1 MNETAAAERI
11 TGLATLD
18 YGLLGAAMLFLFFIA
33 WFKGRGETDTQDYFL
48 GRRKTPVWVGTLS
61 FVATE
66 ISAMTIVGIPP
77 IGFSE
82 NWQYLQFF
90 IGSASARVLVA
101 FVFIP
106 AFYKFNCTTIYEFL
120 KHRFGPQTQ
129 YSGSAFFFIT
139 RLFASGVRL
148 YAASLAVSVIMGWQ
162 LSYTIAFFTVVSVV
176 FIGFGGIKA
185 VLWTGAFEAATFY
198 IAGAAVA
205 GYLLLHIDG
214 GFSGAWRLAGEAG
227 KLSIF
232 NFGWNL
238 KDPNVFWVAV
248 LNGVFGS
255 MAAFGTDQ
263 ELMQRLLTLET
274 RQESQKTIVSTIFVS
289 FPVTALYLG
298 IGTLLF
304 AFYKQNPAL
313 PLPAN
318 ADTILSHFTVHVL
331 PAGLKGLVLVA
342 VVMASIDSPLSSL
355 SSSFI
360 TDIYRPLIKK
370 QADERHYLLASRLS
384 VVCFGLGLALIAWFC
399 AAGSG
404 RMLWLAFKINGVTAG
419 SLLGVFLLGLLTKRA
434 VNLGNVAAMLFS
446 AALAGAVLYLSE
458 KGYASIGWS
467 WIIVIGTVSTFSLG
481 WLLGPL
487 EARWKAGRPRST
499 GKVETLC

>member
-1 MNETAAAERI
+1 MNETSALERI
-11 TGLATLD
+11 TGLAAVD
-18 YGLLGAAMLFLFFIA
+18 YGLLGAAVAALFLISY
-33 WFKGRGETDTQDYFL
+33 FKGRGEHDTQDYFL
-48 GRRKTPVWVGTLS
+48 GRRKTPVWVATLS

-90 IGSASARVLVA
+90 IGSASARILIA
-101 FVFIP
+101 FFFIP

-120 KHRFGPQTQ
+120 KHRFGAETQ
-129 YSGSAFFFIT
+129 YAGSAFFFVT

-162 LSYTIAFFTVVSVV
+162 LGYTIAFFTGVSVL

-185 VLWTGAFEAATFY
+185 VLWTGTFEAVTFY
-198 IAGAAVA
+198 LAGGAVA

-214 GFSGAWRLAGEAG
+214 GLAGAWQIASEAG
-227 KLSIF
+227 KLSVF
-232 NFGWNL
+232 NVRGGL
-238 KDPNVFWVAV
+238 EDPNLLWVAL

-274 RQESQKTIVSTIFVS
+274 RRESQKTIIATIFAS

-304 AFYKQNPAL
+304 VFYKQHPAL

-318 ADTILSHFTVHVL
+318 ADNILSHFTVHVL
-331 PAGLKGLVLVA
+331 PAGIKGLVLTA

-355 SSSFI
+355 SSSFV
-360 TDIYRPLIKK
+360 TDIYRPLIRTNGS
-370 QADERHYLLASRLS
+370 ERHYLFISRLS
-384 VVCFGLGLALIAWFC
+384 VLCFGLLLAAIAWLC

-419 SLLGVFLLGLLTKRA
+419 SLLGVFLLGLGTKRVANRSNVLAMFASA
-434 VNLGNVAAMLFS
+434 VLAAV
-446 AALAGAVLYLSE
+446 VLYLSE
-458 KGYASIGWS
+458 KGCAPIGWS
-467 WIIVIGTVSTFSLG
+467 WIIVIGTISTFTLG
-481 WLLGPL
+481 WFLAPVF
-487 EARWKAGRPRST
+487 EKEKPR
-499 GKVETLC
+499 GL

>member
-1 MNETAAAERI
+1 MNEISAFQQI
-11 TGLATLD
+11 TGLAALD
-18 YGLLGAAMLFLFFIA
+18 YGILAAAVISLFVISY
-33 WFKGRGETDTQDYFL
+33 FKGRDEADTKDYFL
-48 GRRKTPVWVGTLS
+48 GNRKTPVWVGTLS

-77 IGFSE
+77 IGFTE

-90 IGSASARVLVA
+90 LGSAAARIFIA

-120 KHRFGPQTQ
+120 KHRFGAETQ
-129 YSGSAFFFIT
+129 YAGSTFFFVT

-148 YAASLAVSVIMGWQ
+148 YAASLAVSVIMGWP
-162 LSYTIAFFTVVSVV
+162 LGWTIAFFTVVSVI

-185 VLWTGAFEAATFY
+185 VLWTGTFESLVFYAA
-198 IAGAAVA
+198 GGAVA

-214 GFSGAWRLAGEAG
+214 GLSGAWQLAHEAG
-227 KLSIF
+227 KLSVF
-232 NFGWNL
+232 KLGWNFN
-238 KDPNVFWVAV
+238 DPNILWSAV

-274 RQESQKTIVSTIFVS
+274 RKESQRTLIYTIFTS
-289 FPVTALYLG
+289 FPLTWLYLSL
-298 IGTLLF
+298 GTLLF
-304 AFYKQNPAL
+304 VFYNQNPAL

-318 ADTILSHFTVHVL
+318 ADKILSHFTVTVL
-331 PAGLKGLVLVA
+331 PAGLKGLVLAA
-342 VVMASIDSPLSSL
+342 VVLASIDSPLSSL

-370 QADERHYLLASRLS
+370 DAPEKHYLLMSRIS
-384 VVCFGLGLALIAWFC
+384 VLCFGLALAVIAWLC
-399 AAGSG
+399 SGGSG

-419 SLLGVFLLGLLTKRA
+419 SLLGVFLLGLLTARA
-434 VNLGNVAAMLFS
+434 SNRVNVLAMFASACAAGL
-446 AALAGAVLYLSE
+446 LLYLSE
-458 KGYASIGWS
+458 KGLAPVGWS
-467 WIIVIGTVSTFSLG
+467 WIVVLGTLSTFCLA
-481 WLLGPL
+481 WLLAPL
-487 EARWKAGRPRST
+487 EARLGGT
-499 GKVETLC
+499 GQRAPGGKQ

>member
-1 MNETAAAERI
+1 MNETAASAQI
-11 TGLATLD
+11 TGLAPLD
-18 YGLLGAAMLFLFFIA
+18 YGLLGAAVIAFFLIA
-33 WFKGRGETDTQDYFL
+33 YFKGRGEKDTQDYFL
-48 GRRKTPVWVGTLS
+48 GSRKTPVWVGTLS

-82 NWQYLQFF
+82 NLQYLQFF
-90 IGSASARVLVA
+90 IGSAAARILIA
-101 FVFIP
+101 FFFIP
-106 AFYKFNCTTIYEFL
+106 AFYKFNCTTIYEYL
-120 KHRFGPQTQ
+120 KHRFGAETQ
-129 YSGSAFFFIT
+129 YAGSAFFFVT

-162 LSYTIAFFTVVSVV
+162 LGYTLAFFTLVSIL

-185 VLWTGAFEAATFY
+185 VLWTGAFEAVTFY
-198 IAGAAVA
+198 VAGLAVA

-214 GFSGAWRLAGEAG
+214 GFSGAWQLASDAG
-227 KLSIF
+227 KLSLF
-232 NFGWNL
+232 NVGWGV
-238 KDPNVFWVAV
+238 KDPNLLWAAV
-248 LNGVFGS
+248 LNGIFGS

-274 RQESQKTIVSTIFVS
+274 RRESQKTIIATIFAS
-289 FPVTALYLG
+289 LPVTALYLC

-304 AFYKQNPAL
+304 VFYKQNPGL

-318 ADTILSHFTVHVL
+318 PDKILSHFTVYVL
-331 PAGLKGLVLVA
+331 PAGLKGLVLIA

-370 QADERHYLLASRLS
+370 DGSEKHYLFVSRIS
-384 VVCFGLGLALIAWFC
+384 VVCFGLLLAVIAWLC
-399 AAGSG
+399 SAGSG

-434 VNLGNVAAMLFS
+434 ANRGNVLAMFIS
-446 AALAGAVLYLSE
+446 AVLAGLTLYLSE
-458 KGYASIGWS
+458 KGLAPIGWS
-467 WIIVIGTVSTFSLG
+467 WIIVIGTVSTFTLG
-481 WLLGPL
+481 WFLAPL
-487 EARWKAGRPRST
+487 ESKLGKAA
-499 GKVETLC
+499 GKSVV